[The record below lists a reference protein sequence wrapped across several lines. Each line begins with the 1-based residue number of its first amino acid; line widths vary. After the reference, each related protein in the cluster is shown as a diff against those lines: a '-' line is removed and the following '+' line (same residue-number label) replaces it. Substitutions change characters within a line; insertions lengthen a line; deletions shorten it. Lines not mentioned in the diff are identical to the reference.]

1 VDVVN
6 DITKKLKLS
15 SLPVPTA
22 VTTALATKQDSLVSG
37 VTIKTVNSQSLLG
50 AGDIPIPIVNPS
62 GVAGAIQFSNGSA
75 FASDAANFFWD
86 DTNNRLGVGTN
97 APGQSIETTGGI
109 RLSGS
114 GSQSFEFS
122 NASLAQF
129 RAIFGGFSFRS
140 STGVFISNADG
151 TPTARLHVKSSG
163 STSATTSLLVQDSAG
178 TELIK
183 VADNGDLTT
192 IDIIARSIYAKA
204 STLELR
210 ANKSGGTS
218 SATLQGFVSG
228 LGWLSMFT
236 AESGK
241 DFGQIPRGAV
251 VNGTTIDASAIFQV
265 NSTTKGFLPPRMTT
279 TQRDAI
285 VTPATGL
292 KIYNT
297 TLGTTDTYDGATWQ
311 RFGQQTLI
319 KGSGSTFATKA
330 LLVQNSAGTNLL
342 EVLDSGSCIVT
353 GLTSNGSVAA
363 QRFFVQG
370 AAFPFSLPFAFDA
383 GATSTA
389 NTSGVR
395 DAYKGSFSYLPTSG
409 TGELNIFNASPTIN
423 QTGGANGIT
432 RGLYINPTL
441 TSAADFR
448 AIEVTN
454 GNVLIGN
461 SASNTAKL
469 SIKGSGTTGATTA
482 VLVQNSDGV
491 QLFRIDDD
499 RDVFFGSS
507 TSNYIHQGIFFQG
520 DYYGV
525 GNWNFG
531 TTSNLGARLGIKGSG
546 STSATTSLLVQN
558 SAGTEL
564 LKVLD
569 NGTASLGGL
578 SFNGSIV
585 QGNPY
590 FAGIVYGPNYY
601 ITGGTANFG
610 ASVPANAS
618 AQLELTSTTKGFL
631 PPRMTT
637 TQINAIASP
646 ATGLEVFNT
655 TLNCTCFYNGTS
667 WRQVTHTAM

>member
-1 VDVVN
+1 MRITDFPELIAPTGNDLLVTVDIAN
-6 DITKKLKLS
+6 DLTKKVKLDNLPI
-15 SLPVPTA
+15 SLPA
-22 VTTALATKQDSLVSG
+22 LTALATKQDSLVSG

-50 AGDIPIPIVNPS
+50 AGDIPIPIVTPS

-75 FASDAANFFWD
+75 FASDASNLFWD
-86 DTNNRLGVGTN
+86 DTNKRLGVGTN
-97 APGQSIETTGGI
+97 APTQALDVVGQGRFSDNILLTTDFRFIGRDINGSSFRFSSASNEIRANISTGGQFHVHNA
-109 RLSGS
+109 GS
-114 GSQSFEFS
+114 GTSRFAVS
-122 NASLAQF
+122 N
-129 RAIFGGFSFRS
+129 GGQ
-140 STGVFISNADG
+140 TTISG
-151 TPTARLHVKSSG
+151 G
-163 STSATTSLLVQDSAG
+163 GTTS
-178 TELIK
+178 
-183 VADNGDLTT
+183 
-192 IDIIARSIYAKA
+192 
-204 STLELR
+204 
-210 ANKSGGTS
+210 
-218 SATLQGFVSG
+218 
-228 LGWLSMFT
+228 
-236 AESGK
+236 
-241 DFGQIPRGAV
+241 
-251 VNGTTIDASAIFQV
+251 GTTS
-265 NSTTKGFLPPRMTT
+265 
-279 TQRDAI
+279 
-285 VTPATGL
+285 
-292 KIYNT
+292 
-297 TLGTTDTYDGATWQ
+297 
-311 RFGQQTLI
+311 
-319 KGSGSTFATKA
+319 
-330 LLVQNSAGTNLL
+330 LLVQNSAGTTALQVQDNLNTIL
-342 EVLDSGSCIVT
+342 GGILTIPNFQGIFSGSNSISFET
-353 GLTSNGSVAA
+353 GRTIFNATAGTFGGQYAYN
-363 QRFFVQG
+363 FTDG
-370 AAFPFSLPFAFDA
+370 G
-383 GATSTA
+383 GATGG
-389 NTSGVR
+389 TSGTLGR
-395 DAYKGSFSYLPTSG
+395 FNLASRFAPTSG
-409 TGELNIFNASPTIN
+409 TAVYNTALINPTVN

-441 TSAADFR
+441 TAAADFR
-448 AIEVTN
+448 AIEVAD

-655 TLNCTCFYNGTS
+655 TLNCTCFYNGTG